1 MMPGCP
7 TRRSERRRRD
17 FARRGAAL
25 LEVLIALALFVAAA
39 AVVTGALNSSLE
51 SLERQKL
58 GTHAVNL
65 TTSVMAEIQLG
76 IRVPGGEGR
85 RPFEAP
91 FQDWTWEASLLPV
104 ENAISATSATGAT
117 SATSATGATGTTAGS
132 TRVEVVVRHM
142 TAPVVQRLAQVIRI
156 GRSAAADVLTAVRE
170 P

>member
-7 TRRSERRRRD
+7 ARRSDRRHRD

-65 TTSVMAEIQLG
+65 ASSVMAEIQLG

-85 RPFEAP
+85 RPFDAP

-104 ENAISATSATGAT
+104 ENA
-117 SATSATGATGTTAGS
+117 TGTTAGS
-132 TRVEVVVRHM
+132 MRVEVVVRHK

-156 GRSAAADVLTAVRE
+156 GRSAAADALTAVRE

>member
-7 TRRSERRRRD
+7 ARRSDRRRRD

-65 TTSVMAEIQLG
+65 ATSVMAEIQLG

-104 ENAISATSATGAT
+104 ENA
-117 SATSATGATGTTAGS
+117 TGATGTTAGS

-156 GRSAAADVLTAVRE
+156 GRSAATDALTAVRE

>member
-7 TRRSERRRRD
+7 ARRSDRRHRD

-65 TTSVMAEIQLG
+65 ATSVMAEIQLG

-85 RPFEAP
+85 RPFDAP

-104 ENAISATSATGAT
+104 ENA
-117 SATSATGATGTTAGS
+117 TGTTAGS
-132 TRVEVVVRHM
+132 MRVEVVVRHK

-156 GRSAAADVLTAVRE
+156 GRSAAADALTAVRE

>member
-7 TRRSERRRRD
+7 TLRSDRRRRD
-17 FARRGAAL
+17 FAQRGAAL

-65 TTSVMAEIQLG
+65 ATSVMAEIELG
-76 IRVPGGEGR
+76 IRVPSGEGR
-85 RPFEAP
+85 RPFDAP

-104 ENAISATSATGAT
+104 ENTISATS
-117 SATSATGATGTTAGS
+117 TAGS
-132 TRVEVVVRHM
+132 TRVEVVVRHK
-142 TAPVVQRLAQVIRI
+142 TAPGVQRLAQVIRI
-156 GRSAAADVLTAVRE
+156 GRSTAADALTAFRE

>member
-7 TRRSERRRRD
+7 ARRSDRRHRD

-65 TTSVMAEIQLG
+65 ASSVMAEIQLG

-85 RPFEAP
+85 RPFDAP

-104 ENAISATSATGAT
+104 ENA
-117 SATSATGATGTTAGS
+117 TGTTTGS
-132 TRVEVVVRHM
+132 MRVEVVVRHK

-156 GRSAAADVLTAVRE
+156 GRSAATDALTAVRE

>member
-117 SATSATGATGTTAGS
+117 GTTAGS

-156 GRSAAADVLTAVRE
+156 GRRAAADVLTAVRE

>member
-58 GTHAVNL
+58 GTHADNL

-117 SATSATGATGTTAGS
+117 GTTAGS

-156 GRSAAADVLTAVRE
+156 GRSAAADSLTAVRE

>member
-1 MMPGCP
+1 MKPGCP
-7 TRRSERRRRD
+7 ALRSDRRRRD

-51 SLERQKL
+51 SLERQRL

-65 TTSVMAEIQLG
+65 ATSVVAEIQLG

-85 RPFEAP
+85 RPFDAP
-91 FQDWTWEASLLPV
+91 FQDWTWEASLVPV
-104 ENAISATSATGAT
+104 EDAIGVTGANGLI
-117 SATSATGATGTTAGS
+117 GANGGS
-132 TRVEVVVRHM
+132 TRVEVVVRHK

-156 GRSAAADVLTAVRE
+156 GHSAATDALTAVRE

>member
-7 TRRSERRRRD
+7 ARWSDRSRRD

-65 TTSVMAEIQLG
+65 ASSVMAEIQLG

-104 ENAISATSATGAT
+104 ENATGA
-117 SATSATGATGTTAGS
+117 AGTTAGS

-156 GRSAAADVLTAVRE
+156 GRSAAADALTAVRE

>member
-7 TRRSERRRRD
+7 ALRSDRRRRD
-17 FARRGAAL
+17 FARSGAAL

-65 TTSVMAEIQLG
+65 ATSVMAEIQLG
-76 IRVPGGEGR
+76 IRVPSGEGR
-85 RPFEAP
+85 RPFDAP

-104 ENAISATSATGAT
+104 ENTISGT
-117 SATSATGATGTTAGS
+117 SATSATAGS
-132 TRVEVVVRHM
+132 TRVEVVVRHR

-156 GRSAAADVLTAVRE
+156 GRSAGADALTAVRE

>member
-1 MMPGCP
+1 MISVCSAL
-7 TRRSERRRRD
+7 RSDRRRRD
-17 FARRGAAL
+17 VSRSGAAL

-58 GTHAVNL
+58 GTHAVDL
-65 TTSVMAEIQLG
+65 ATSVMAEIQLG

-85 RPFEAP
+85 RPFDAP
-91 FQDWTWEASLLPV
+91 FQDWTWEASLLTV
-104 ENAISATSATGAT
+104 EETASPTAI
-117 SATSATGATGTTAGS
+117 TGATGGS
-132 TRVEVVVRHM
+132 TRVEVVVRHK

-156 GRSAAADVLTAVRE
+156 GRSTATDALTATRE

>member
-7 TRRSERRRRD
+7 SRRSARCLRD
-17 FARRGAAL
+17 FARRGTAL

-51 SLERQKL
+51 SLGRQKL

-65 TTSVMAEIQLG
+65 ATSVMAEIQLG

-85 RPFEAP
+85 RPFDAP

-104 ENAISATSATGAT
+104 EDAISAISATGSTGSTGAD
-117 SATSATGATGTTAGS
+117 AGS
-132 TRVEVVVRHM
+132 TRVEVVVRHK

-156 GRSAAADVLTAVRE
+156 GRSAAADAPTAVRE

>member
-7 TRRSERRRRD
+7 ALRSDRRRRD
-17 FARRGAAL
+17 FPRRGAAL

-58 GTHAVNL
+58 GTHAVDL
-65 TTSVMAEIQLG
+65 ATSVMAEIQLG

-85 RPFEAP
+85 RPFDAP

-104 ENAISATSATGAT
+104 ENAISAT
-117 SATSATGATGTTAGS
+117 AGS
-132 TRVEVVVRHM
+132 TRVEVVVRHK

-156 GRSAAADVLTAVRE
+156 GRNAATDALTAVRE

>member
-117 SATSATGATGTTAGS
+117 GTTAGS

-156 GRSAAADVLTAVRE
+156 GRSAAADALTAVRE

>member
-117 SATSATGATGTTAGS
+117 GTTAGS

>member
-7 TRRSERRRRD
+7 ARRSDRRRRD
-17 FARRGAAL
+17 FSRRGAAL

-65 TTSVMAEIQLG
+65 ASSVMAEIQLG

-85 RPFEAP
+85 RPFDAP

-104 ENAISATSATGAT
+104 ENA
-117 SATSATGATGTTAGS
+117 TGTTAGS
-132 TRVEVVVRHM
+132 MRVEVVVRHK

-156 GRSAAADVLTAVRE
+156 GRSAAADALTAVRE

>member
-7 TRRSERRRRD
+7 SRRSARCLRD
-17 FARRGAAL
+17 FARRGTAL

-51 SLERQKL
+51 SLGRQKL

-65 TTSVMAEIQLG
+65 ATSVMAEIQLG

-85 RPFEAP
+85 RPFDAP

-104 ENAISATSATGAT
+104 EDAISAISATGS
-117 SATSATGATGTTAGS
+117 TGTTGTTGSTGADAGS
-132 TRVEVVVRHM
+132 TRVEVVVRHK

-156 GRSAAADVLTAVRE
+156 GRSAAADAPTAVRE

>member
-7 TRRSERRRRD
+7 ARRSDRRHRD

-65 TTSVMAEIQLG
+65 ASSVMAEIQLG

-85 RPFEAP
+85 RPFDAP

-104 ENAISATSATGAT
+104 ENA
-117 SATSATGATGTTAGS
+117 TGTTAGS
-132 TRVEVVVRHM
+132 MRVEVVVRHK

-156 GRSAAADVLTAVRE
+156 GRNAATDALTAVRE

>member
-7 TRRSERRRRD
+7 ALRSDRRRRD
-17 FARRGAAL
+17 FPRRGAAL

-58 GTHAVNL
+58 GTHAVDL
-65 TTSVMAEIQLG
+65 ATSVMAEIQLG

-85 RPFEAP
+85 RPFDAP

-104 ENAISATSATGAT
+104 ENAISATGA
-117 SATSATGATGTTAGS
+117 TAGS
-132 TRVEVVVRHM
+132 TRVEVVVRHK

-156 GRSAAADVLTAVRE
+156 GRNAATDALTAVRE

>member
-1 MMPGCP
+1 MKPGCP
-7 TRRSERRRRD
+7 ALRSDRRRRD

-51 SLERQKL
+51 SLERQRL
-58 GTHAVNL
+58 GTHAVDL
-65 TTSVMAEIQLG
+65 ATSVMAEIQLG

-85 RPFEAP
+85 RPFDAP

-104 ENAISATSATGAT
+104 EDATSTTGRA
-117 SATSATGATGTTAGS
+117 A
-132 TRVEVVVRHM
+132 RVEVVVRHK
-142 TAPVVQRLAQVIRI
+142 TAPVVQRLAQVIRV
-156 GRSAAADVLTAVRE
+156 GRGAAADALTAVRE

>member
-7 TRRSERRRRD
+7 TLRSDRRRRD

-51 SLERQKL
+51 SLERQRL

-65 TTSVMAEIQLG
+65 ASSVMAEIQLG

-85 RPFEAP
+85 RPFDAP

-104 ENAISATSATGAT
+104 EDAIGVTGAT
-117 SATSATGATGTTAGS
+117 RATAGS
-132 TRVEVVVRHM
+132 TRVEVVVRHK

-156 GRSAAADVLTAVRE
+156 GRNAAADALTAVRE

>member
-7 TRRSERRRRD
+7 GRWSDRSRRD

-65 TTSVMAEIQLG
+65 ATSVMAEIQLG

-104 ENAISATSATGAT
+104 ENATGAAGT
-117 SATSATGATGTTAGS
+117 TGTSAGS

-156 GRSAAADVLTAVRE
+156 GRSAAADALTAVRE

>member
-7 TRRSERRRRD
+7 ALRSDRRRRD

-58 GTHAVNL
+58 GTHAVDL
-65 TTSVMAEIQLG
+65 ATSVMAEIQLG

-85 RPFEAP
+85 RPFDAP

-104 ENAISATSATGAT
+104 ENAISAT
-117 SATSATGATGTTAGS
+117 AGS
-132 TRVEVVVRHM
+132 TRVEVVVRHK

-156 GRSAAADVLTAVRE
+156 GRSAAADALTAVRE

>member
-7 TRRSERRRRD
+7 ARRSDRRHRD

-65 TTSVMAEIQLG
+65 ATSVMAEIQLG

-85 RPFEAP
+85 RPFDAP

-104 ENAISATSATGAT
+104 ENA
-117 SATSATGATGTTAGS
+117 TGATGTTGTSAGS
-132 TRVEVVVRHM
+132 TRVEVVVRHK

-156 GRSAAADVLTAVRE
+156 GRSAATDALTAVRE

>member
-1 MMPGCP
+1 MMSGCP
-7 TRRSERRRRD
+7 ALRSDRRRRD
-17 FARRGAAL
+17 VSRRGAAL

-58 GTHAVNL
+58 GTHAVDL
-65 TTSVMAEIQLG
+65 ATSVMAEIQLG

-85 RPFEAP
+85 RPFDAP

-104 ENAISATSATGAT
+104 ENATSATGTT
-117 SATSATGATGTTAGS
+117 STIGATAGS
-132 TRVEVVVRHM
+132 TRVEVVVRHK

-156 GRSAAADVLTAVRE
+156 GRNAAIDALTTVRE

>member
-7 TRRSERRRRD
+7 ARRSDRRHRD

-65 TTSVMAEIQLG
+65 ASSVMAEIQLG

-85 RPFEAP
+85 RPFDAP

-104 ENAISATSATGAT
+104 ENAISAT
-117 SATSATGATGTTAGS
+117 AGS
-132 TRVEVVVRHM
+132 TRVEVVVRHK

-156 GRSAAADVLTAVRE
+156 GRNAATDALTAVRE

>member
-7 TRRSERRRRD
+7 ARRSDRRHRD

-65 TTSVMAEIQLG
+65 ASSVMAEIQLG
-76 IRVPGGEGR
+76 IRAPGGEGR
-85 RPFEAP
+85 RPFDAP

-104 ENAISATSATGAT
+104 ENA
-117 SATSATGATGTTAGS
+117 TGTTAGS
-132 TRVEVVVRHM
+132 MRVEVVVRHM

-156 GRSAAADVLTAVRE
+156 GRSAAADALTAVRE

>member
-104 ENAISATSATGAT
+104 ENAISAI